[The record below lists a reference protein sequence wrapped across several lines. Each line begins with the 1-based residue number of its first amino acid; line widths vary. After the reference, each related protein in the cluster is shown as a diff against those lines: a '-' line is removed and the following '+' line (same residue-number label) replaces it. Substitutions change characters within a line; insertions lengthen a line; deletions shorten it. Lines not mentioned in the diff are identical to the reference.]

1 MVYKYRSRI
10 GRSGRRT
17 ERCWPPHINTGTY
30 CDCDINSTVRPS
42 TMAARTM
49 VSTRRLVQL
58 LAFIIGAGVSVL
70 GKDAELTQRVL
81 SLCSGQKPIFR
92 STDKRTLRWLLDA
105 AGEGSLL
112 LQTSPQH
119 LAACWILYTD
129 RKSKGRSK
137 PKLLQRFALAT
148 LHYGTTRSNT
158 TSWDWKMAV
167 DVKGAAAT
175 KGHWMSVNRHECG
188 WYGVVCDAWSN
199 VIGLEMGWMALD
211 GLIPRELGLLTTL
224 REINFSAC
232 DLQGVLPHKM
242 LAALSNLQY
251 LRLHMNG
258 FFGSLHREVAGLRS
272 LKELVAFGNYLG
284 TSRLVRL
291 KGQWRFCSLISL
303 SALVQ
308 REAFP
313 RCWETWVIWRFWIST
328 RIS

>member
-1 MVYKYRSRI
+1 
-10 GRSGRRT
+10 
-17 ERCWPPHINTGTY
+17 
-30 CDCDINSTVRPS
+30 
-42 TMAARTM
+42 M
-49 VSTRRLVQL
+49 VSTRRLAQL
-58 LAFIIGAGVSVL
+58 LAFIIGAGASVL

-92 STDKRTLRWLLDA
+92 STDKRTLQWLLDA

-167 DVKGAAAT
+167 DVKGAAAK

-188 WYGVVCDAWSN
+188 WYGVVCDAWSS

-258 FFGSLHREVAGLRS
+258 FFGSLHREVAGLKS

-284 TSRLVRL
+284 TSRLVQLKLQRNFCRLICPCSAGSIPTVLGDLGHLEVLDLYANQLTGTVPTEIGRL
-291 KGQWRFCSLISL
+291 KHLRILDLHDNNIVSYQRCSAVVFLPC
-303 SALVQ
+303 VTTC
-308 REAFP
+308 RM
-313 RCWETWVIWRFWIST
+313 V
-328 RIS
+328 